1 MRRPKRTIPDQKS
14 VTYGINAEEIA
25 LLCGVSYRTAC
36 RWKSGAVQMDTASKL
51 ILSGDLS
58 CFSADWVGWKI
69 RGLSL
74 ISPEGWE
81 ITMYDVLASRL
92 HEAQLREWRTQV
104 SYMKAQLVEA
114 ERGGYEDQP
123 EPDELGEVFIRV
135 G

>member
-1 MRRPKRTIPDQKS
+1 MRTRKRVIPDQKS
-14 VTYGINAEEIA
+14 ITYGRHAEEIA

-36 RWKSGAVQMDTASKL
+36 RWKSGSVQMDTASKL

-58 CFSADWVGWKI
+58 CFAAEWAGWKI

-104 SYMKAQLVEA
+104 KSMKNQLAEM

-123 EPDELGEVFIRV
+123 TVEDWDVQILTG
-135 G
+135 